1 MIQNI
6 VYEVYNEWQRG
17 YWDNSENIA
26 KLHTQ

>member
-6 VYEVYNEWQRG
+6 VYEVYDEWQRG
-17 YWDNSENIA
+17 HWDKSENIA